1 MLKSLQVKNYVLIDS
16 LDISFPAGLS
26 IITGQT
32 GAGKSILLGALS
44 LALGSKADATMVGS
58 SGDGCAVEAVFETG
72 DPSVREIIDGE
83 GLDWNGGNL
92 IVRRVVNRSGRSR
105 AFVNDEPVQLAV
117 LGRIAGRLVDI
128 HSQHQ
133 NLLLADRKYQLFLLD
148 HYSGNGDLLAAYKEV
163 YSRLSAEERE
173 YDGVCARL
181 AELDRQKD
189 YNSSMLGQLQAA
201 NLKEGELEELEKE
214 QKALANAE
222 EIRDSL
228 YGAENLLAPADGE
241 EDLRSLDSAMKE
253 AVRLLEKTGRVVA
266 EAGELGARLESARL
280 EIDDILETLRQ
291 LESRTVVSPERLDE
305 VESRMSLLYGL
316 MRKFS
321 CSDIPGLIAER
332 DRLAGLVTGS
342 EELEEKK
349 GELEK
354 KMASDRAELKTL
366 AGKLHGAR
374 ASHAVP
380 FAARVQEMIR
390 SLEMDQAVFSVSLEE
405 GNLTPDGADSVTFLF
420 SSTGKNPV
428 DVAKCASGGEISRI
442 MLCLKALMAEFA
454 AMPTLVFDEIDTGVS
469 GSVADKM
476 GSMICRMG
484 ASMQVF
490 AITHLPQVAAKGDA
504 HYLVSKEISDGTA
517 STEIHEITGED
528 RVREIARM
536 LSGSAITPEAVAN
549 ARALMRGTE
558 YLF

>member
-1 MLKSLQVKNYVLIDS
+1 MMLKSLQVKNYVLIDS

-44 LALGSKADATMVGS
+44 LALGAKADASMVGS
-58 SGDGCAVEAVFETG
+58 SGDGCAVEAVFETA
-72 DPSVREIIDGE
+72 DPSVRAIIDGE
-83 GLDWNGGNL
+83 GLDWNGGTL
-92 IVRRVVNRSGRSR
+92 TVRRVVNRSGRSR

-117 LGRIAGRLVDI
+117 LGLIAGRLVDI

-133 NLLLADRKYQLFLLD
+133 NLLLADRKYQLSLLD
-148 HYSGNGDLLAAYKEV
+148 HYSGNGDLLAAYREV
-163 YSRLSAEERE
+163 YSRLSSEEKE
-173 YDGVCARL
+173 YDGICARL

-189 YNSSMLGQLQAA
+189 YNSSMLGQLQDA
-201 NLKEGELEELEKE
+201 NLRDGELEELERE
-214 QKALANAE
+214 QKALANAG

-228 YGAENLLAPADGE
+228 YSAENLLAPVD
-241 EDLRSLDSAMKE
+241 EDEGRSLVAAMKE

-266 EAGELGARLESARL
+266 EAGELGGRLESARL

-305 VESRMSLLYGL
+305 VEARMSMIYGL
-316 MRKFS
+316 MRKFA
-321 CSDIPGLIAER
+321 CSDVPGLIAER
-332 DRLAGLVTGS
+332 DRLAGLVSGS

-349 GELEK
+349 VLLEKRIVSDRHELE
-354 KMASDRAELKTL
+354 SL
-366 AGKLHGAR
+366 AGKLHASR
-374 ASHAVP
+374 ASHSRE
-380 FAARVQEMIR
+380 FASRVQEMIR
-390 SLEMDQAVFSVSLEE
+390 SLEIEQAVFSLSLEE
-405 GNLTPDGADSVTFLF
+405 GPLTADGMDTVTYLF

-428 DVAKCASGGEISRI
+428 DVARCASGGEISRI
-442 MLCLKALMAEFA
+442 MLCLKSLMAEFA

-484 ASMQVF
+484 GSMQVF

-504 HYLVSKEISDGTA
+504 HYLVSKEVSAGAA
-517 STEIHEITGED
+517 STVIREISGED
-528 RVREIARM
+528 RVQEIGRM

-549 ARALMRGTE
+549 ARALMRS
-558 YLF
+558 